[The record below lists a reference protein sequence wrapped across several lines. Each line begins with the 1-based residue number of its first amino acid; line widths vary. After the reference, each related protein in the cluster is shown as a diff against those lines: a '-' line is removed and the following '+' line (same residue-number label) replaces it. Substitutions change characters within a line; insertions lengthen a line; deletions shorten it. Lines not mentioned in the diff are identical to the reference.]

1 MAAVSR
7 RSKISI
13 LKSALGD
20 CYTNDQESLFYCP
33 KCEHYK
39 KKLSV
44 NIEKNVFKCW
54 VCDWSGG
61 NIYRLIR
68 RYGSFEDREEWKKHT
83 DQIEIE
89 NFAVKL
95 FGTDRI
101 EKKEVEVFLPKEF
114 ISLANKDLPS
124 TALYALN
131 YLQSRGL
138 TKADIIKW
146 KIGYCFDGRYEG
158 RIIVPSFDLNG
169 NINYFIARSY
179 RPNNWRKY
187 INPKASRNM
196 IFNHL
201 YVDFDEDIVLVEGVF
216 DSFVAGYNSVP
227 LLGSTLRENHTLF
240 KEIVKNDS
248 PVYIALDPDASKK
261 ELLIISLLLKY
272 DIEVYKID
280 VAPYGDVGEM
290 SKAVFK
296 ERKREA
302 TFINPADYMFR
313 AIAGIK

>member
-1 MAAVSR
+1 
-7 RSKISI
+7 
-13 LKSALGD
+13 
-20 CYTNDQESLFYCP
+20 
-33 KCEHYK
+33 
-39 KKLSV
+39 
-44 NIEKNVFKCW
+44 
-54 VCDWSGG
+54 
-61 NIYRLIR
+61 
-68 RYGSFEDREEWKKHT
+68 
-83 DQIEIE
+83 
-89 NFAVKL
+89 
-95 FGTDRI
+95 
-101 EKKEVEVFLPKEF
+101 
-114 ISLANKDLPS
+114 
-124 TALYALN
+124 
-131 YLQSRGL
+131 
-138 TKADIIKW
+138 
-146 KIGYCFDGRYEG
+146 
-158 RIIVPSFDLNG
+158 
-169 NINYFIARSY
+169 
-179 RPNNWRKY
+179 
-187 INPKASRNM
+187 M